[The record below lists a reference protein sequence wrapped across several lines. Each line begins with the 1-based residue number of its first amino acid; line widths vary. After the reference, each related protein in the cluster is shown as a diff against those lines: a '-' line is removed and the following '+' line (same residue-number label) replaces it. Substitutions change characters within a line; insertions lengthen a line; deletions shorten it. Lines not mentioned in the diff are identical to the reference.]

1 MAHNHQHGHHHH
13 HHSHYH
19 IHANERSTRIVV
31 LISFCTMLL
40 ELYFGY
46 MVNSKTLIMDGW
58 HMLSHVLVLLLA
70 WGAYFYIL
78 RNKSEITHAQEHKVI
93 SLSGFASAVIMLL
106 ITLGMIYESATGFF
120 EAHAEVT
127 NEALLVA
134 VIAVVVNGI
143 SAFFLHREEE
153 KADVNLRAA
162 YLHVIADV
170 ILSIFAIISLLAI
183 KYFDFK
189 ILDSILALFGAL
201 VILKWSI
208 DLIRK
213 SWVEVLG
220 LRHKH

>member
-1 MAHNHQHGHHHH
+1 MAHEHHHH
-13 HHSHYH
+13 DHSHYH
-19 IHANERSTRIVV
+19 IHANERSNRIVV

-46 MVNSKTLIMDGW
+46 ASNSKTLMMDGW

-78 RNKSEITHAQEHKVI
+78 RNRNEITHAQQHKVI
-93 SLSGFASAVIMLL
+93 ALSGFASAVIMLL

-120 EAHAEVT
+120 DTHADVN
-127 NEALLVA
+127 NETLLVA

-153 KADVNLRAA
+153 KTDVNLQAA
-162 YLHVIADV
+162 YLHVLSDV
-170 ILSIFAIISLLAI
+170 VLSVFAIIALLAI
-183 KYFDFK
+183 KYFDWK
-189 ILDSILALFGAL
+189 MLDSILALFGAL

-208 DLIRK
+208 ELIRK
-213 SWVEVLG
+213 SWREVLE
-220 LRHKH
+220 LRK